1 MSIKEVLFTLFHGG
15 IYMFEIDRA
24 KFGAFVAELRKEKGI
39 TQKELAE
46 KLCISDKAISKWET
60 GKSIPDISLLVP
72 LAEILGINVTE
83 LLECRRMEMPESMD
97 KEQTDTL
104 VKKIIG
110 LSAEERT
117 KRRKKNIG
125 IYFLCVI
132 ICITELVCIYQPFHD
147 IQAIIGNI
155 ELMPLFMIVFFSV
168 AFGAYFWIF
177 IKEKLPSYYD
187 ENEISVY
194 VDGILHMNM
203 IGVVFNNN
211 NWPYIVKA
219 LRGWSVFG
227 MVVVPL
233 VYWFMVVILR
243 PLSSM
248 VHLVLLLLYVIGG
261 LMIPVYILG
270 RKYQYTDGSS
280 AQKSKNKKQTITWLA
295 IILVIVATVCFGDI
309 GSINSSTRM
318 MYVESKGRSYWN
330 AEYQYLNGFM
340 QRTLWLEDED
350 TLHVSVE
357 TEEGDFSL
365 QIMDDDGNV
374 IYSEEKIG
382 TKEFDVDVSG
392 KISIR
397 IEAKKHGGSFSFE

>member
-1 MSIKEVLFTLFHGG
+1 
-15 IYMFEIDRA
+15 MFEIDRA

-39 TQKELAE
+39 TQKELAD

-60 GKSIPDISLLVP
+60 GNSIPDVSLLVP
-72 LAEILGINVTE
+72 LAEILGVTVTE
-83 LLECRRMEMPESMD
+83 LLESRRIEIPENMD
-97 KEQTDTL
+97 KEQTDNL
-104 VKKIIG
+104 VKKVIG
-110 LSAEERT
+110 LSAEERA

-125 IYFLCVI
+125 IYFLCVL
-132 ICITELVCIYQPFHD
+132 ICAVEVLCIYQPFRD
-147 IQAIIGNI
+147 IQAVIGNI

-168 AFGAYFWIF
+168 GFGAYFWIF

-194 VDGILHMNM
+194 VDGILHINM

-227 MVVVPL
+227 MLVVPL
-233 VYWFMVVILR
+233 VYWFMVAILR

-248 VHLVLLLLYVIGG
+248 VHLVLILVYVLGG
-261 LMIPVYILG
+261 LMLPVYILG
-270 RKYQYTDGSS
+270 RKYQYADGRPVS
-280 AQKSKNKKQTITWLA
+280 KSQNKKQTITWLA
-295 IILVIVATVCFGDI
+295 ILLVIVAAVCFGDI

-318 MYVESKGRSYWN
+318 MYVESKGRSYWK

-340 QRTLWLEDED
+340 QRTLWLEDD
-350 TLHVSVE
+350 DGLHVFVE
-357 TEEGDFSL
+357 TDEGDFSL
-365 QIMDDDGNV
+365 KIIDADGNV
-374 IYSEEKIG
+374 IYSEEKMG

-392 KISIR
+392 KVTIR
-397 IEAKKHGGSFSFE
+397 IDAKEHEGSFSLE

>member
-1 MSIKEVLFTLFHGG
+1 
-15 IYMFEIDRA
+15 MFEIDRA

-60 GKSIPDISLLVP
+60 GNSIPDVSLLVP
-72 LAEILGINVTE
+72 LAEILGVSVTE
-83 LLECRRMEMPESMD
+83 LLECRRMGTPESMD

-104 VKKIIG
+104 VKKVIE
-110 LSAEERT
+110 LSADERA
-117 KRRKKNIG
+117 KRHKKNIG

-132 ICITELVCIYQPFHD
+132 ICITELLCIYQPFRD

-187 ENEISVY
+187 ENEIAVY
-194 VDGILHMNM
+194 VDGFLHMNM
-203 IGVVFNNN
+203 PGVTFNNN
-211 NWPYIVKA
+211 NWPYIIKS

-233 VYWFMVVILR
+233 FYSFIIMILS
-243 PLSSM
+243 PVNSM
-248 VHLVLLLLYVIGG
+248 VMLAIILSYVLGG
-261 LMIPVYILG
+261 LFIPVYVMG
-270 RKYQYTDGSS
+270 RKYQDNEDKP
-280 AQKSKNKKQTITWLA
+280 AQKTKSKKQIIVWILA
-295 IILVIVATVCFGDI
+295 IIAIIIAICFGDI
-309 GSINSSTRM
+309 TSINSSTRI
-318 MYVESKGRSYWN
+318 MYFDSKGRDYWK
-330 AEYQYLNGFM
+330 AEYQYLNGLEL
-340 QRTLWLEDED
+340 RTLWFEENDI
-350 TLHVSVE
+350 LHVSVE
-357 TEEGDFSL
+357 TDEGVLKL
-365 QIMDDDGNV
+365 QVLDEYGTV
-374 IYSEEKIG
+374 IYSEENVG

-397 IEAKKHGGSFSFE
+397 VEAVEHGGSFSFE

>member
-1 MSIKEVLFTLFHGG
+1 MKEVLQNLFHGG

-24 KFGAFVAELRKEKGI
+24 KFGAFVAELRKEKRI
-39 TQKELAE
+39 TQKELVE

-60 GKSIPDISLLVP
+60 GNSIPDVSLLVP
-72 LAEILGINVTE
+72 LAEILGVTVTE
-83 LLECRRMEMPESMD
+83 LLESRRIEVPENMD
-97 KEQTDTL
+97 KEQTDNL
-104 VKKIIG
+104 VKKVIE
-110 LSAEERT
+110 LSAEERA

-125 IYFLCVI
+125 IYFLCVA
-132 ICITELVCIYQPFHD
+132 ICVIEMLCIYPFHD

-155 ELMPLFMIVFFSV
+155 ELMPLFMIEFFSIG
-168 AFGAYFWIF
+168 FGAYFWIF

-233 VYWFMVVILR
+233 VYWFMVVMLR

-248 VHLVLLLLYVIGG
+248 VHLVLLLVYVLGG

-270 RKYQYTDGSS
+270 RKYQYVDGKS
-280 AQKSKNKKQTITWLA
+280 AQKTKNKKQTIIWLV
-295 IILVIVATVCFGDI
+295 IILVIVAAVCFGDI

-318 MYVESKGRSYWN
+318 MYVESKGRSYWK

-357 TEEGDFSL
+357 TEEGDFTL
-365 QIMDDDGNV
+365 QIMDADGNV
-374 IYSEEKIG
+374 IYSDVKVG

-397 IEAKKHGGSFSFE
+397 IEAEKHEGSFSFE